1 MSTLSRV
8 AARPTGCPPPPSL
21 AVVHATEAVKPDYSG
36 PNVTGV
42 VPGLLGV
49 RPVEWMPAPVAGAR
63 ATVLLVLDGLGWSAF
78 DRFPAQL
85 GELRAF
91 SGGPVT
97 TVVPSTTPAALTSI
111 TTGLP
116 PSRHGITGFRL
127 RHEKGVLNAI
137 RWTLADGGRPPDPEH
152 VQKERVFC
160 GKTVPVVT
168 KAMFRTTGFT
178 AAHMRGADFHGW
190 QTTSVLVEE
199 VRALVADGAPFVY
212 AYYSGVDEV
221 AHAHGLDT
229 AFFPAEL
236 AATDRLV
243 GNLLDALPDD
253 VALVVTADH
262 GQVQVG
268 PDGWRTLAPLHAL
281 VETYAG
287 DGRFRHLHA
296 KAGRAAELHA
306 AAEELHGGSGGEA
319 WVFRRE
325 QLLDEGWLGPD
336 PVPAVYRRV
345 GDVVLAARAPVGF
358 VDPTLP
364 YEAQL
369 LGAHASITAA
379 EVEVP
384 LVASRGRAR

>member
-1 MSTLSRV
+1 MDAS
-8 AARPTGCPPPPSL
+8 GI
-21 AVVHATEAVKPDYSG
+21 VKPDYSG

-42 VPGLLGV
+42 VPALLGV
-49 RPVEWMPAPVAGAR
+49 RPVEWMPEPVAGAR
-63 ATVLLVLDGLGWSAF
+63 ATVLLVLDGLGWAARE
-78 DRFPAQL
+78 RFPDRL
-85 GELRAF
+85 PELRAF
-91 SGGPVT
+91 RGGPVS

-116 PSRHGITGFRL
+116 PSRHGITGFRI
-127 RHEKGVLNAI
+127 RHERGVLNAI

-152 VQKERVFC
+152 VQKERVFA
-160 GKTVPVVT
+160 GRPVPVVT

-178 AAHMRGADFHGW
+178 AAHMRGVDFHGW

-199 VRALVADGAPFVY
+199 VRALVAGGAPFVY

-221 AHAHGLDT
+221 AHAHGLES
-229 AFFPAEL
+229 AHYPAEL

-243 GNLLDALPDD
+243 GDLLDVLPDD
-253 VALVVTADH
+253 TALVITADH

-268 PDGWRTLAPLHAL
+268 PHGWRSLAPLHDL

-296 KAGRAAELHA
+296 KPGRAAELHA
-306 AAEELHGGSGGEA
+306 AAVDLHGREA
-319 WVFRRE
+319 RVFRRE
-325 QLLDEGWLGPD
+325 ELLDDGWLGPD
-336 PVPAVYRRV
+336 PVPATYRRV
-345 GDVVLAARAPVGF
+345 GDVVLAALAPVGF

-364 YEAQL
+364 YEANL
-369 LGAHASITAA
+369 VGAHGSITAA
-379 EVEVP
+379 EIEVP

>member
-1 MSTLSRV
+1 M
-8 AARPTGCPPPPSL
+8 
-21 AVVHATEAVKPDYSG
+21 EAVKPDYSG

-42 VPGLLGV
+42 VPALLGV

-199 VRALVADGAPFVY
+199 VRALVEGGAPFVY

-268 PDGWRTLAPLHAL
+268 PDRWRTLAPLHAL

-296 KAGRAAELHA
+296 KPGRAAELHA
-306 AAEELHGGSGGEA
+306 AAEELHGDAGTGEA

-384 LVASRGRAR
+384 LVASRGRAASGRAR

>member
-1 MSTLSRV
+1 V
-8 AARPTGCPPPPSL
+8 DEPI
-21 AVVHATEAVKPDYSG
+21 AVKPDYAG

-42 VPGLLGV
+42 VPALLGG

-63 ATVLLVLDGLGWSAF
+63 ACVLLVLDGLGWQALG
-78 DRFPAQL
+78 RFPDRL
-85 GELRAF
+85 PELRGFA
-91 SGGPVT
+91 GGPIT

-116 PSRHGITGFRL
+116 PSRHGITGFRI

-137 RWTLADGGRPPDPEH
+137 RWTLADGGRAPDPEH
-152 VQKERVFC
+152 VQKERAFL
-160 GKTVPVVT
+160 GRTVPVVT

-178 AAHMRGADFHGW
+178 AAHMRGSDFHGW

-199 VRALVADGAPFVY
+199 VRALVAGGAPFVY

-221 AHAHGLDT
+221 AHAHGIDT
-229 AFFPAEL
+229 SFYPAEL

-243 GNLLDALPDD
+243 GDLLDALPDD
-253 VALVVTADH
+253 AALVITADH

-268 PDGWRTLAPLHAL
+268 PDGWRTLAPLHDL

-296 KAGRAAELHA
+296 KPGCAAELHA
-306 AAEELHGGSGGEA
+306 AAEDLHGDDA

-345 GDVVLAARAPVGF
+345 GDVVLAARTDVGF
-358 VDPTLP
+358 VEPTLP

-369 LGAHASITAA
+369 LGAHGSITAA

>member
-1 MSTLSRV
+1 M
-8 AARPTGCPPPPSL
+8 
-21 AVVHATEAVKPDYSG
+21 EAVKPQYAG

-42 VPGLLGV
+42 VPALLGA
-49 RPVEWMPAPVAGAR
+49 RPVEWMPAPVAGAQS
-63 ATVLLVLDGLGWSAF
+63 TVLLVLDGLGWEAF
-78 DRFPAQL
+78 RSFPAQL
-85 GELRAF
+85 PELRAF
-91 SGGPVT
+91 SGGPVS

-116 PSRHGITGFRL
+116 PSRHGITGFRI
-127 RHEKGVLNAI
+127 RHERGVLNAI
-137 RWTLADGGRPPDPEH
+137 RWSLADGGRPPEPDH
-152 VQKERVFC
+152 VQKERAFL
-160 GKTVPVVT
+160 GRTVPVVT

-178 AAHMRGADFHGW
+178 GAHMRGADFHGW
-190 QTTSVLVEE
+190 QTTAVLVEE

-221 AHAHGLDT
+221 AHAHGLESPHY
-229 AFFPAEL
+229 PAEL
-236 AATDRLV
+236 RATDRLV
-243 GNLLDALPDD
+243 GDVLDALPDD
-253 VALVVTADH
+253 AALVVTADH
-262 GQVQVG
+262 GQVHVG
-268 PDGWRTLAPLHAL
+268 PGGWRTLAPLHDL

-296 KAGRAAELHA
+296 KPGRATELHA
-306 AAEELHGGSGGEA
+306 AAEELHGKEA

-345 GDVVLAARAPVGF
+345 GDVVLAARERVGF

-364 YEAQL
+364 HEANL
-369 LGAHASITAA
+369 VGAHGSITAA

-384 LVASRGRAR
+384 LVAARGRAASGRAR

>member
-1 MSTLSRV
+1 
-8 AARPTGCPPPPSL
+8 
-21 AVVHATEAVKPDYSG
+21 VKPDYSG

-42 VPGLLGV
+42 VPALLGV
-49 RPVEWMPAPVAGAR
+49 RPVDWLPDPVAGAR
-63 ATVLLVLDGLGWSAF
+63 STVLLVLDGLGWEALQSF
-78 DRFPAQL
+78 PDRLP
-85 GELRAF
+85 ELRAF

-116 PSRHGITGFRL
+116 PARHGITGFRI

-137 RWTLADGGRPPDPEH
+137 RWQLSDGGRPPEPEH

-160 GKTVPVVT
+160 GQSVPVVT

-178 AAHMRGADFHGW
+178 AAHMRGTDFHGW

-199 VRALVADGAPFVY
+199 VRALVAGGAPFVY

-221 AHAHGLDT
+221 AHAHGLES
-229 AFFPAEL
+229 AFYPAEL

-243 GNLLDALPDD
+243 GDLLDALPDD
-253 VALVVTADH
+253 TALVVTADH
-262 GQVQVG
+262 GQVEVG
-268 PDGWRTLAPLHAL
+268 PDGWRTLAPLHEF

-287 DGRFRHLHA
+287 DGRFRYLHA
-296 KAGRAAELHA
+296 KPGRASELHA
-306 AAEELHGGSGGEA
+306 AADEMYGGAAIGGGAGSGEA

-345 GDVVLAARAPVGF
+345 GDVILAARGPVGF
-358 VDPTLP
+358 IDPTLP
-364 YEAQL
+364 YEANL
-369 LGAHASITAA
+369 MGAHGSITAA